1 MAQNWNLMHSRSLT
15 NNLHC
20 LGAIC
25 LQVRYFH
32 AKVFHSS
39 SVRSYTQNQLD
50 LTSANHLQDLND
62 WFLTICITKE
72 SLNFLHFCWYFKYWS
87 CFVRLCAIA
96 ESFRFGWPVVL
107 CLLSLVQF
115 FLSFPWKYFCAGWL
129 IQEVWVHWGS
139 AIIYCFLHLKA
150 GTFNTSNFCPVS
162 YFWDCWD
169 FLTGHGVLFCQSA
182 ARNISFLHLKLL
194 WSPPS
199 ILILLASLLLQVVKK
214 PTLLDSSRGC
224 QK

>member
-1 MAQNWNLMHSRSLT
+1 MKA
-15 NNLHC
+15 
-20 LGAIC
+20 
-25 LQVRYFH
+25 YF
-32 AKVFHSS
+32 
-39 SVRSYTQNQLD
+39 SVSWPVLCN
-50 LTSANHLQDLND
+50 
-62 WFLTICITKE
+62 
-72 SLNFLHFCWYFKYWS
+72 
-87 CFVRLCAIA
+87 LCAIA

-115 FLSFPWKYFCAGWL
+115 FLSFPWKYFCARWL

-150 GTFNTSNFCPVS
+150 GTFNTSNFCLVS

-199 ILILLASLLLQVVKK
+199 ILILLASFIHCLLLQVVKK

-224 QK
+224 QKQWRYFLASLSLLYTHTKISESSPWSLCLRYLKQKKMCGMRDDWQQISGQSSLKKCV